1 MLDTFIPLDDCTRI
15 CDRRI
20 FFFFRLETLLSLK
33 CYLSLYS
40 KLAGLAFSCLDLS
53 FEISEQPSAD
63 PKRDIYRHPEAM
75 REPSVSLSAAKD
87 FYALGIIL
95 LENWRMAFA

>member
-1 MLDTFIPLDDCTRI
+1 M
-15 CDRRI
+15 
-20 FFFFRLETLLSLK
+20 
-33 CYLSLYS
+33 
-40 KLAGLAFSCLDLS
+40 LAGLAFSCLDLS

-75 REPSVSLSAAKD
+75 GEPSASFSAAKD